1 MEFRPDINK
10 LMRLYSYTLLTVTLV
25 LVLATLILQVLVVNL
40 DPEVNNQEF
49 VKYVWSWVAGS
60 LIALWISLPGLWYL
74 WIVNLRYSIDDER
87 LVINKG
93 ILTKTTISIPYRAI
107 TDFTLSRSLYERW
120 LDIATIMVQ
129 TAGQGAQAGTHEGK
143 LSGLVD
149 FESLHATLR
158 SRVKAFRGGQSNEK
172 VPDSAAAPINIDVLN
187 SILEEIKKINHKIN

>member
-10 LMRLYSYTLLTVTLV
+10 LMRLYMYTLLTVTLV
-25 LVLATLILQVLVVNL
+25 LVVATLILQLLVVNL

-60 LIALWISLPGLWYL
+60 LIAVWISLPWLLYL
-74 WIVNLRYSIDDER
+74 WVINLRYSIDDER

-120 LDIATIMVQ
+120 LEIGTLMVQ
-129 TAGQGAQAGTHEGK
+129 TAGQGAQPGTHEGK

-149 FESLHATLR
+149 FESLHTTLR
-158 SRVKAFRGGQSNEK
+158 ARVKAFRGGQANEK
-172 VPDSAAAPINIDVLN
+172 ESASTASPINYDVLN
-187 SILEEIKKINHKIN
+187 SILEEVKKINHNLN